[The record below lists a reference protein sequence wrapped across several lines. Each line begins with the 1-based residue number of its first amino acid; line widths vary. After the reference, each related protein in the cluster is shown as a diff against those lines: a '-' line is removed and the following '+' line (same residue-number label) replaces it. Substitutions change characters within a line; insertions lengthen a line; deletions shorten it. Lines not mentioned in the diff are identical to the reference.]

1 MQISP
6 DKDKLL
12 FGVTWYDWHENKGN
26 RELYIINLNDKKRQK
41 ITSTPKSEYNA
52 RWRPDGQKIG
62 YLYPDDNGEMQLF
75 EMNIDGSKIVQISY
89 IKGGINGFE
98 YAPDQKHIA
107 FFKDVKIIPD
117 PQDIYPDL
125 PKANARIYEDLL
137 PRHWDQWVKSFS
149 HLFIANYAEKID
161 TIGQDVMEHQTY
173 ECPLYPFAGNEQI
186 NWHPNGNQIAFTA
199 KAMMGR
205 DYALSTNSDIYIYDL
220 LKNKLI
226 NLTEG
231 MLGYDQNPVFSPDGK
246 KIAWESM
253 EREGYESDRIRPFIY
268 DFTKDTM
275 WEAVMDYETHATN
288 LKWSTDGNFLHFI
301 SPWHGTQ
308 QIYLV
313 DIYQKKP
320 IAITSGTHNY
330 NDFLISKQG
339 IIGIKQSMSKPDE
352 IYMIDPLNG
361 KESEISFINKYW
373 LDQLKMGEVRPYWI
387 NTVDKKKMLVWVI
400 YPPNFD
406 STKKYPAILYC
417 EGGPQSMVGQFWSYR
432 WNFQLMAANGYI
444 VVAPNR
450 RGLPGFG
457 MEWLEQ
463 ISGDYSGLNIQD
475 YLTAID
481 TFATAPYVDKDA
493 LGAVGA
499 SYGGYSVYYLA
510 GVHNK
515 RFKAFI
521 AHSGMFNLESQ
532 YLETD
537 EYWFVNWDLGGP
549 YWDKNNKIA
558 QRSYANSPHRL
569 VDKWDTPILVMHGE
583 NDFRISYTQGLQ
595 AFQAARLRNIP
606 AKLVVFPDENHWI
619 LKPQNGILWQREF
632 FGWLDKYLKK
642 T

>member
-1 MQISP
+1 
-6 DKDKLL
+6 
-12 FGVTWYDWHENKGN
+12 
-26 RELYIINLNDKKRQK
+26 
-41 ITSTPKSEYNA
+41 
-52 RWRPDGQKIG
+52 
-62 YLYPDDNGEMQLF
+62 
-75 EMNIDGSKIVQISY
+75 
-89 IKGGINGFE
+89 
-98 YAPDQKHIA
+98 
-107 FFKDVKIIPD
+107 
-117 PQDIYPDL
+117 
-125 PKANARIYEDLL
+125 
-137 PRHWDQWVKSFS
+137 
-149 HLFIANYAEKID
+149 
-161 TIGQDVMEHQTY
+161 
-173 ECPLYPFAGNEQI
+173 
-186 NWHPNGNQIAFTA
+186 
-199 KAMMGR
+199 
-205 DYALSTNSDIYIYDL
+205 
-220 LKNKLI
+220 
-226 NLTEG
+226 
-231 MLGYDQNPVFSPDGK
+231 
-246 KIAWESM
+246 
-253 EREGYESDRIRPFIY
+253 
-268 DFTKDTM
+268 
-275 WEAVMDYETHATN
+275 
-288 LKWSTDGNFLHFI
+288 
-301 SPWHGTQ
+301 
-308 QIYLV
+308 
-313 DIYQKKP
+313 
-320 IAITSGTHNY
+320 
-330 NDFLISKQG
+330 
-339 IIGIKQSMSKPDE
+339 
-352 IYMIDPLNG
+352 
-361 KESEISFINKYW
+361 
-373 LDQLKMGEVRPYWI
+373 
-387 NTVDKKKMLVWVI
+387 MLVWVI

-481 TFATAPYVDKDA
+481 TFATAPYADKDA
-493 LGAVGA
+493 LAAVGA

-642 T
+642 K

>member
-1 MQISP
+1 
-6 DKDKLL
+6 
-12 FGVTWYDWHENKGN
+12 
-26 RELYIINLNDKKRQK
+26 
-41 ITSTPKSEYNA
+41 
-52 RWRPDGQKIG
+52 
-62 YLYPDDNGEMQLF
+62 
-75 EMNIDGSKIVQISY
+75 
-89 IKGGINGFE
+89 
-98 YAPDQKHIA
+98 
-107 FFKDVKIIPD
+107 
-117 PQDIYPDL
+117 PDL

-288 LKWSTDGNFLHFI
+288 LKWSTDGNYLHFI

-361 KESEISFINKYW
+361 KENEISFINKYW

-642 T
+642 K